1 MKIYF
6 IGQKGIPATIGGVE
20 HYVDSAATRLA
31 AQGHEVF
38 VYTRWSYSNRKRR
51 TYKGVNLINLPSI
64 PTKNLDT
71 ITHTFL
77 AVLDVLRRRADVV
90 HFHSIGPSLL
100 LWIVKIFKPGAV
112 VVGTFQSQCYRHQ
125 KWGSIARLFLHL
137 GEIILCA
144 FADIV
149 IVPSRILY
157 HYATRRYNLEPVY
170 LPNGVTMPKKQPA
183 KMIKKFGLKKD
194 NYILYAGRL
203 IRHKGVH
210 YLIEAYNKLQADKK
224 LVIVGSGSF
233 TDKYVKELKK
243 LAGKDKNI
251 IFTGQ
256 QNGQI
261 LKELYSNAYCFV
273 QPSESEGLSIA
284 LLEAMSYGLP
294 IVASDIS
301 ENKEALSGNGYLFSN
316 TDVESLERQ
325 LKNVLSRQKL
335 AKKIGEKG
343 RQHIKQNYN
352 WDILAKELASLYKET
367 VSIKQEHKFIN
378 KKIIANKLTL
388 EPK

>member
-1 MKIYF
+1 MQIYF

-20 HYVDSAATRLA
+20 HYVDSAATLLA
-31 AQGHEVF
+31 ARGHDVF
-38 VYTRWSYSNRKRR
+38 VYTRWNYSNKKRKS
-51 TYKGVNLINLPSI
+51 YCGVNLINLPSI

-77 AVLDVLRRRADVV
+77 AVLDVLRRPADVV

-100 LWIVKIFKPGAV
+100 LWVVKIFKPGTV

-125 KWGSIARLFLHL
+125 KWGSIARFFLHL
-137 GEIILCA
+137 GEIMLCA
-144 FADIV
+144 FADVV
-149 IVPSRILY
+149 IVPSKILY
-157 HYATRRYNLEPVY
+157 HYAARRYSLEPVY
-170 LPNGVTMPKKQPA
+170 LPNGVTMQKKQPA
-183 KMIKKFGLKKD
+183 KLIKKFGLKKD

-210 YLIEAYNKLQADKK
+210 YLIEAYKELPTDKK

-233 TDKYVKELKK
+233 TNDYIKELKE
-243 LAGKDKNI
+243 LAGKNKNI

-261 LKELYSNAYCFV
+261 LRELYSNAHCFV

-294 IVASDIS
+294 VVASDIS
-301 ENKEALSGNGYLFSN
+301 ENKEALAGNGYLFAN
-316 TDVESLERQ
+316 ADVKELEQ
-325 LKNVLSRQKL
+325 ALKNVLSREKS
-335 AKKIGEKG
+335 AKRAGAKARE
-343 RQHIKQNYN
+343 HIKQNYN
-352 WDILAKELASLYKET
+352 WNVLARDLASLYKKA
-367 VSIKQEHKFIN
+367 VNLKQEHKFIN
-378 KKIIANKLTL
+378 KKLIANLTL